1 MKRLFSV
8 LLCFLMIMSVVSCH
22 NTSNTSDTKDTSD
35 IQTNENTP
43 SQESSPYT
51 TVIEKYKELLICK
64 NNNTAIPEAS
74 ETDSAAIK
82 TVYELAK
89 KCRKPLDMGY
99 TQKDINSD
107 GTNELIFTE
116 STLNIVAIFTVKNS
130 EVVPLITQEHL
141 DFLIWLD
148 ENGFVRVQ
156 ELIIEGQYM
165 IGRNYLV
172 YEISKGNLK
181 ERIAIGCDAMK
192 QGDWHKIEDN
202 QKISVSKEEWNELYS
217 QYNICPFGWD
227 EREYTKNYAD
237 LTVSSLLETAAP
249 EVKSY
254 KLTSII
260 KNDRVKIS
268 SVSAESVSFTMIY
281 NKLLESDEIYETEIT
296 VSALYTNGK
305 YLFDNGIIK
314 GSIEFG
320 HDSVWVNID
329 KSTNEHIDC
338 RSYLFDYVISN

>member
-1 MKRLFSV
+1 MKKLFSV
-8 LLCFLMIMSVVSCH
+8 LLCFLIIMSVVSC
-22 NTSNTSDTKDTSD
+22 NNTSDTKDTTD
-35 IQTNENTP
+35 IQTNTNTP
-43 SQESSPYT
+43 SQESDPYT
-51 TVIEKYKELLICK
+51 AIIEKYKELLICK

-130 EVVPLITQEHL
+130 EVVPLITREHL

-148 ENGFVRVQ
+148 ENGLIRVQ
-156 ELIIEGQYM
+156 ELIVEGQYM
-165 IGRNYLV
+165 TGINYLV
-172 YEISKGNLK
+172 YEISEGNLK
-181 ERIAIGCDAMK
+181 ERIAIGCDAME

-202 QKISVSKEEWNELYS
+202 QKISISKEEWSALYS
-217 QYNICPFGWD
+217 QYDICPFGWD
-227 EREYTKNYAD
+227 EREYTKNYTD
-237 LTVSSLLETAAP
+237 LTVISLLETAAP

-254 KLTSII
+254 KLASII
-260 KNDRVKIS
+260 KNDLVNIS
-268 SVSAESVSFTMIY
+268 AVSAESVSFTMIY
-281 NKLLESDEIYETEIT
+281 NKLLESDEIYETEIS
-296 VSALYTNGK
+296 VSALYINGK
-305 YLFDNGIIK
+305 YLIDNGIIK

-320 HDSVWVNID
+320 HDSVWVNINE
-329 KSTNEHIDC
+329 STNEHIDC

>member
-22 NTSNTSDTKDTSD
+22 NTSNISDTKDTTD

-43 SQESSPYT
+43 SQESDPYT
-51 TVIEKYKELLICK
+51 AIIEKYKELLICK

-74 ETDSAAIK
+74 ETDSVAIK
-82 TVYELAK
+82 TVHELAK
-89 KCRKPLDMGY
+89 KCRDPLDMGY
-99 TQKDINSD
+99 AKKDINGD

-116 STLNIVAIFTVKNS
+116 STLDIVAIFTVKNS
-130 EVVPLITQEHL
+130 EVDPLITREHL

-148 ENGFVRVQ
+148 ENGLIRAQ
-156 ELIIEGQYM
+156 ELIVEGQYM
-165 IGRNYLV
+165 TGINYLV
-172 YEISKGNLK
+172 YEISEGNLK
-181 ERIAIGCDAMK
+181 ERIAIGCDAWK

-202 QKISVSKEEWNELYS
+202 QKISISKEEWSALYS
-217 QYNICPFGWD
+217 QYDICPFGWD

-237 LTVSSLLETAAP
+237 LTVISLLETAAP

-268 SVSAESVSFTMIY
+268 AVSAESVSFTMIY

-296 VSALYTNGK
+296 GSALYTNGK
-305 YLFDNGIIK
+305 YLFDNGVIK

-320 HDSVWVNID
+320 HDSVWVSID

>member
-1 MKRLFSV
+1 MKKLFSV
-8 LLCFLMIMSVVSCH
+8 LLCFLIIMSVVSCN
-22 NTSNTSDTKDTSD
+22 NTSNTSDTKDTTD
-35 IQTNENTP
+35 IQTNINTP
-43 SQESSPYT
+43 SQESDPYT
-51 TVIEKYKELLICK
+51 AIIEKYKELLICK

-116 STLNIVAIFTVKNS
+116 STLSIVAIFTVKNS

-165 IGRNYLV
+165 TGINYLV
-172 YEISKGNLK
+172 YEISEGNLK

-237 LTVSSLLETAAP
+237 LTVISLLETAVP

-268 SVSAESVSFTMIY
+268 AVSAESVSFTMIY
-281 NKLLESDEIYETEIT
+281 NKLLESDEIYETEIS
-296 VSALYTNGK
+296 VSALYINGK
-305 YLFDNGIIK
+305 YLIDNGIIK

-320 HDSVWVNID
+320 HDSVWVNINE
-329 KSTNEHIDC
+329 STNEHIDC